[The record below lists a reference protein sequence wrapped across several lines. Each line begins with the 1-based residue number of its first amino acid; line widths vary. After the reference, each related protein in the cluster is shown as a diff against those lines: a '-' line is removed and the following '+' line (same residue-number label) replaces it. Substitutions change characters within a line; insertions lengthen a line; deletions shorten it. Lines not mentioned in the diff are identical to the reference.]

1 MSTSLLDLE
10 AYQYTSL
17 PSVGS
22 TFRLL
27 KLLKY
32 QGPELECELLQQ
44 SLLNDGHT
52 PYEALSY
59 VWGSNELVECILLDR
74 KRLWVTDNLYSAL
87 HGLRLRDRDRFL
99 WIDAICINQA
109 DKEEQSQQVR
119 QMGTIYKL
127 AKGVLFWLGKATSEI
142 IALMDALRQ
151 LQRTGAEWDFKQSMP
166 DSHRLN
172 DYRTGLRQLLGRQW
186 FTRVWILQEVANA
199 QKGTVCCGTWTIPA
213 NIFAQAPS
221 LMGVEPEPHCQA
233 ILDIL
238 PETSR
243 SRSWWGQ
250 ERDLCMLLCKFQAS
264 KATDE
269 RDKIYALLGLSSNP
283 LDINSINVDYQ
294 QPAYKVIQKTITYLM
309 QSTPISISE
318 ILNLMDSFVTLD
330 TIFFVPTAREEETTE
345 ILFPHLQSGE
355 KMNKA
360 QSLENITRGIA
371 IVHDPSLLLLERRPE
386 GSLEYQETCYSD
398 VVKLMLDVRTAETQE
413 RQEHDTGLQVIPWGS
428 VDRHVKLLVI
438 HDGQQAILKAAMH
451 SCGHIVKKLLH
462 MKIGDKTGQC
472 FEESA
477 LQEAVRQGQKMA
489 IHTILQQSSRVHT
502 QIEMYDSLLQEA
514 ARQDNWNS
522 EEVMAL
528 LLDRRK
534 DDVPITQEVV
544 VAAAGNHK
552 GKGIMELLL
561 DKRGDE
567 VQITQEVVVTA
578 AQNKYNG
585 KEIMALLLDKRG
597 DKVQI
602 TQEVVIAA
610 AQNKHNS
617 KEIMALLLDK
627 RRDEVQITQEVV
639 IAAAGNYDG
648 KGVIELL
655 FDKRGDEVQITQ
667 EVVIAAA
674 QNKYN
679 SKEIMAL
686 LLDKRRDKVQI
697 TQEVVVAAAT
707 NHYGEEILALLLNKR
722 GDEDQI
728 TQEVVVSIAQSFGEK
743 VMALLLDKRGD
754 EVQITQE
761 VVIAAAW
768 NNYNGK
774 EIMAL
779 LLDKRRDEVRITQE
793 VVIAAAQNKYNG
805 KEIMALLLDKRG
817 DKVQV
822 TQEVVIAAAW
832 NNYNG
837 KEIMA
842 LLLDKRG
849 DEVQITQEVVVA
861 AAGNNKEVLALLL
874 DKRGDEV
881 QITQEVV
888 VAAAGNSREVMAL
901 LLNQRRDDVQITQ
914 EVVVAAAQNEHYG
927 KEIMA
932 LLLDKRRDEIQVTQE
947 VIVAAAGNDDSG
959 RVINYLHEIG
969 SIDITDAV
977 IQSAATSGQEN
988 YLRLFDQWAK
998 ASIVTKTWF
1007 DIAGL
1012 CAAAKEGNAE
1022 AVRKLTQ
1029 QGVPPDEQD
1038 TQGATPLWYAAARG
1052 HTDIVRVLLET
1063 NAVDVNATTVDKRT
1077 PLFWPAAYGYV
1088 EVVKLLLDYG
1098 AQQNYEDK
1106 VGRSPLTIARI
1117 HGETEIVKIL
1127 EAKDV

>member
-109 DKEEQSQQVR
+109 DKGEQSQQVR

-127 AKGVLFWLGKATSEI
+127 AKGVLFWLGKATPEI

-166 DSHRLN
+166 DSRHLN
-172 DYRTGLRQLLGRQW
+172 DCRTGLRQLLGRQW

-250 ERDLCMLLCKFQAS
+250 ERDLYMLLCQFQAS

-294 QPAYKVIQKTITYLM
+294 QPAYKVIQKATAYLM

-330 TIFFVPTAREEETTE
+330 TTFFVPAAREEETTE

-355 KMNKA
+355 KMNKS
-360 QSLENITRGIA
+360 QSLENIARGIA
-371 IVHDPSLLLLERRPE
+371 IVNDPSLLLLERRPE
-386 GSLEYQETCYSD
+386 GSLKYQETCYSE
-398 VVKLMLDVRTAETQE
+398 VVKLMLDVRTAKTQE

-428 VDRHVKLLVI
+428 VDQHVKLLVI
-438 HDGQQAILKAAMH
+438 HDGQKAILKAAMH
-451 SCGHIVKKLLH
+451 SYGHIVKKLLH
-462 MKIGDKTGQC
+462 TKIGDKTGQC
-472 FEESA
+472 LEESA

-502 QIEMYDSLLQEA
+502 QIEMYDNLLQEA
-514 ARQDNWNS
+514 ARHDNCDS
-522 EEVMAL
+522 QEVMAL
-528 LLDRRK
+528 LLDRRRYDVPITQEVVVTAARNTHSGK
-534 DDVPITQEVV
+534 EIMALLLNKGGDKVQITQEVVVAAVRNYDKGKEIIALLLDKRRDDVLTTQKVVVAAAENYKNSKEIIELLFDKRGDKVQVTQEVVVAAAGNYKNGKEIMELLFNKRGDKVQVTQEVVVAAAGNSKEVIALLLDKRGDKVQITQEVV
-544 VAAAGNHK
+544 VAAAGNSNGK
-552 GKGIMELLL
+552 EIIALLLDKRGDKVQITQEVVVAAAGNYNGKGIIELLL

-567 VQITQEVVVTA
+567 VQITQEVVVA
-578 AQNKYNG
+578 AVRNYN
-585 KEIMALLLDKRG
+585 
-597 DKVQI
+597 
-602 TQEVVIAA
+602 
-610 AQNKHNS
+610 
-617 KEIMALLLDK
+617 
-627 RRDEVQITQEVV
+627 
-639 IAAAGNYDG
+639 G
-648 KGVIELL
+648 KGVIE
-655 FDKRGDEVQITQ
+655 
-667 EVVIAAA
+667 
-674 QNKYN
+674 
-679 SKEIMAL
+679 
-686 LLDKRRDKVQI
+686 
-697 TQEVVVAAAT
+697 
-707 NHYGEEILALLLNKR
+707 
-722 GDEDQI
+722 
-728 TQEVVVSIAQSFGEK
+728 
-743 VMALLLDKRGD
+743 LLLDKRGD

-761 VVIAAAW
+761 VVVAAVR
-768 NNYNGK
+768 NYNGK
-774 EIMAL
+774 G
-779 LLDKRRDEVRITQE
+779 
-793 VVIAAAQNKYNG
+793 VI
-805 KEIMALLLDKRG
+805 E
-817 DKVQV
+817 
-822 TQEVVIAAAW
+822 
-832 NNYNG
+832 
-837 KEIMA
+837 

-861 AAGNNKEVLALLL
+861 AAGNYRNGKEVIALLL

-881 QITQEVV
+881 QVTQEIV
-888 VAAAGNSREVMAL
+888 VAAAGNY
-901 LLNQRRDDVQITQ
+901 RD
-914 EVVVAAAQNEHYG
+914 G
-927 KEIMA
+927 KEIIA
-932 LLLDKRRDEIQVTQE
+932 LLLDKRGDEV
-947 VIVAAAGNDDSG
+947 
-959 RVINYLHEIG
+959 
-969 SIDITDAV
+969 
-977 IQSAATSGQEN
+977 
-988 YLRLFDQWAK
+988 
-998 ASIVTKTWF
+998 
-1007 DIAGL
+1007 
-1012 CAAAKEGNAE
+1012 
-1022 AVRKLTQ
+1022 
-1029 QGVPPDEQD
+1029 
-1038 TQGATPLWYAAARG
+1038 
-1052 HTDIVRVLLET
+1052 
-1063 NAVDVNATTVDKRT
+1063 
-1077 PLFWPAAYGYV
+1077 
-1088 EVVKLLLDYG
+1088 
-1098 AQQNYEDK
+1098 
-1106 VGRSPLTIARI
+1106 
-1117 HGETEIVKIL
+1117 
-1127 EAKDV
+1127 

>member
-109 DKEEQSQQVR
+109 DKEEQGQQVR
-119 QMGTIYKL
+119 QMGTIYQL
-127 AKGVLFWLGKATSEI
+127 AKGVLFWLGKATPEI

-151 LQRTGAEWDFKQSMP
+151 LQRTGAEWDFKQSVP
-166 DSHRLN
+166 GSRRLN
-172 DYRTGLRQLLGRQW
+172 DCRTGLRQLLGRQW

-243 SRSWWGQ
+243 SRSWWGR
-250 ERDLCMLLCKFQAS
+250 ERDLYMLLCEFQAS

-330 TIFFVPTAREEETTE
+330 TTFLVPAAREEETTE

-355 KMNKA
+355 KMNKS

-371 IVHDPSLLLLERRPE
+371 IVNDPSLLLLERRPE

-413 RQEHDTGLQVIPWGS
+413 RQKYDTGLQVIPWGG

-438 HDGQQAILKAAMH
+438 HDRQKAILKAAMH
-451 SCGHIVKKLLH
+451 SCGHIVKKLLR

-502 QIEMYDSLLQEA
+502 QIEMYDNLLQEA
-514 ARQDNWNS
+514 ARQDNCNS
-522 EEVMAL
+522 QEVMAL
-528 LLDRRK
+528 LLDRRR

-544 VAAAGNHK
+544 VAAA
-552 GKGIMELLL
+552 
-561 DKRGDE
+561 R
-567 VQITQEVVVTA
+567 
-578 AQNKYNG
+578 
-585 KEIMALLLDKRG
+585 
-597 DKVQI
+597 
-602 TQEVVIAA
+602 
-610 AQNKHNS
+610 
-617 KEIMALLLDK
+617 
-627 RRDEVQITQEVV
+627 
-639 IAAAGNYDG
+639 
-648 KGVIELL
+648 
-655 FDKRGDEVQITQ
+655 
-667 EVVIAAA
+667 
-674 QNKYN
+674 
-679 SKEIMAL
+679 
-686 LLDKRRDKVQI
+686 
-697 TQEVVVAAAT
+697 
-707 NHYGEEILALLLNKR
+707 
-722 GDEDQI
+722 
-728 TQEVVVSIAQSFGEK
+728 
-743 VMALLLDKRGD
+743 
-754 EVQITQE
+754 
-761 VVIAAAW
+761 
-768 NNYNGK
+768 
-774 EIMAL
+774 
-779 LLDKRRDEVRITQE
+779 
-793 VVIAAAQNKYNG
+793 
-805 KEIMALLLDKRG
+805 
-817 DKVQV
+817 
-822 TQEVVIAAAW
+822 
-832 NNYNG
+832 NYNG

-849 DEVQITQEVVVA
+849 DEVQVTQEVVVA
-861 AAGNNKEVLALLL
+861 AAGNYSGKEIMALLL

-881 QITQEVV
+881 QVTQEVV
-888 VAAAGNSREVMAL
+888 VAAAGNYRNSKDIIEL
-901 LLNQRRDDVQITQ
+901 LFNKRGDKVQVTQ
-914 EVVVAAAQNEHYG
+914 EVVVAAAGNYNG
-927 KEIMA
+927 KEVMA
-932 LLLDKRRDEIQVTQE
+932 LLLDKRGDEVQVTQE
-947 VIVAAAGNDDSG
+947 VVIAAAKNYRNGKEIIELLFDKRGDEVQVTQEVVVAAA
-959 RVINYLHEIG
+959 RNYRNSKEIM
-969 SIDITDAV
+969 
-977 IQSAATSGQEN
+977 E
-988 YLRLFDQWAK
+988 LLFDKRGDEVQ
-998 ASIVTKTWF
+998 VTQEVVV
-1007 DIAGL
+1007 
-1012 CAAAKEGNAE
+1012 AAAKNYRNSKEIME
-1022 AVRKLTQ
+1022 
-1029 QGVPPDEQD
+1029 
-1038 TQGATPLWYAAARG
+1038 
-1052 HTDIVRVLLET
+1052 LLF
-1063 NAVDVNATTVDKRT
+1063 DKRR
-1077 PLFWPAAYGYV
+1077 
-1088 EVVKLLLDYG
+1088 D
-1098 AQQNYEDK
+1098 
-1106 VGRSPLTIARI
+1106 
-1117 HGETEIVKIL
+1117 
-1127 EAKDV
+1127 